1 MMIFKIFTYLAVA
14 ALLATCQEMPS
25 KLEQVKT
32 VGELRVVTRNSPTAY
47 YIGVNG
53 PVGPEYDLV
62 KGFADSLDVELT
74 ITPVESFDQIIP
86 TIVARDAHMAAA
98 GLSATEARKEL
109 VRFSDPYHQVSQHLI
124 YRLGTGK
131 PRSLDDV
138 ADGRIAVMAGS
149 SHIETLEALQKE
161 NPALDW
167 NPQRNAE
174 VADLL
179 MQVAN
184 DEIDYTVA
192 DSTDFNII
200 RNYHPELRVALDLEV
215 ADPIAWAFP
224 ADGDDSLVKAANRY
238 LKRTKRDGSLARILD
253 RYYGHTDKFDYVGTR
268 SFLRHYERRL
278 PRYREMFAR
287 AADENGFDWRLLA
300 AIGYQESHWRP
311 GAVSPTGVRGI
322 MMLTEA
328 TADYLGIEDRV
339 DPQSSISGGARFLR
353 RLKRRLPETIRDPD
367 RTWLA
372 LAAYNVGYGHLM
384 DARRIVELQGGNPNA
399 WIDVADALPLLAQR
413 KWYSRVI
420 YGYARGWE
428 PVLYVENVRTYLDIL
443 RWLTERQER
452 EDSLDGTQLAEASID
467 EGDTEK
473 REEAT
478 EATVE

>member
-1 MMIFKIFTYLAVA
+1 MTLRILISLIA
-14 ALLATCQEMPS
+14 ATLLVTCQEPPS
-25 KLEQVKT
+25 RLEQVKT
-32 VGELRVVTRNSPTAY
+32 LGELRVVTRNSPTAY

-62 KGFADSLDVELT
+62 RGFADSLGVELI

-86 TIVARDAHMAAA
+86 AIVNGEADMAAA
-98 GLSATEARKEL
+98 GLSVTEARREL
-109 VRFSDPYHQVSQHLI
+109 VRFSNPYHQVSQHLI

-138 ADGRIAVMAGS
+138 VGGRIAVMAGS
-149 SHIETLEALQKE
+149 SHVETLEALQKE

-167 NPQRNAE
+167 DAQRNAE

-179 MQVAN
+179 MRVAN

-200 RNYHPELRVALDLEV
+200 RNFHPELRIALELEV

-224 ADGDDSLVKAANRY
+224 ADTDDSLVKAANRY
-238 LKRTKRDGSLARILD
+238 LKRTRRDGKLARVLD

-268 SFLRHYERRL
+268 AFQRHYERRL
-278 PRYREMFAR
+278 PRYQQMFVR
-287 AADENGFDWRLLA
+287 AAEENGFDWRLLA

-311 GAVSPTGVRGI
+311 SAVSPTGVRGI

-353 RLKRRLPETIRDPD
+353 RLKERLPETIRDPD

-399 WIDVADALPLLAQR
+399 WIDVAEALPLLAQR
-413 KWYSRVI
+413 KWYSRLM

-428 PVLYVENVRTYLDIL
+428 PVLYVENVRTYLDIM
-443 RWLTERQER
+443 RWLAER
-452 EDSLDGTQLAEASID
+452 EEQEETLPGTQLAEASID
-467 EGDTEK
+467 EEKKEKSEESTE
-473 REEAT
+473 T
-478 EATVE
+478 TVE

>member
-1 MMIFKIFTYLAVA
+1 MMIFKIFTYLALA

-149 SHIETLEALQKE
+149 SHIETLETLQKE